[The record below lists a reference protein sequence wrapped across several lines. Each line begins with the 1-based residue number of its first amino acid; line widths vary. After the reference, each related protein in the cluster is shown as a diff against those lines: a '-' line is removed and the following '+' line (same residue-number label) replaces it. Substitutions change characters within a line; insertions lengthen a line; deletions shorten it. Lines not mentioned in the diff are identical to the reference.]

1 MATKK
6 IKVEATTTIDFSNS
20 IEKIKGS
27 AKTVNTEVVDTT
39 MEVLEDLRTNGEKIR
54 EAATARVKEAIEN
67 VTIDNGVKFVKGTVK
82 GIHQY
87 NIETAEEIIDATVD
101 GGKLV
106 QDFIAK
112 SLKNGVDFF
121 GQQQNIT
128 LTTLENL
135 KKQYGTPEFKFR
147 LKELFNFDFG
157 FSGGAAVTKK
167 ATAKT
172 KAAKSVAKKAVTTAK
187 AKTTTKKVTAKVT
200 KPVTKKVAVKTTAKK
215 VTAKVIKPVAK
226 KVAVKTTAKKVT
238 AKVTK
243 PVAKK
248 VAVKTT
254 AKAAKNNLRTIEG
267 IGPKIEG
274 LLNAGGIFTFQQLA
288 DAPQATL
295 KAILAAAGSRYQ
307 MHNPATWNQQA
318 ALAAAG
324 KTVELAK
331 LQDELK
337 GGKVAK

>member
-200 KPVTKKVAVKTTAKK
+200 KPV
-215 VTAKVIKPVAK
+215 
-226 KVAVKTTAKKVT
+226 
-238 AKVTK
+238 
-243 PVAKK
+243 AKK